1 MKKIWLICLCLASLS
16 LAWCFHVPD
25 EDRLPSRNKVK
36 TGDIN
41 ENAEIEQAID
51 SLMEWFDIASS
62 QLDDM
67 DKNKGAVYYEEW
79 NENAIKMEDETLN
92 NENIIENNN
101 EIVEETEKNKGENQ
115 GIQEDT
121 ISEE

>member
-101 EIVEETEKNKGENQ
+101 EIVEETEKNKDENQ

>member
-1 MKKIWLICLCLASLS
+1 MKKIWLMCLCLTGLS

-67 DKNKGAVYYEEW
+67 DKNEGAVYYEEW

-101 EIVEETEKNKGENQ
+101 EIVEETEKK
-115 GIQEDT
+115 
-121 ISEE
+121 